1 MEFILILSITNSLA
15 IFYIL
20 LVKESK
26 YYIGIR
32 KNETFHFNTLLGYY
46 ITLWKSTSEYFDR
59 GIYTIYLPIRNRKK
73 IEFEEEI
80 QRMMQYSDSNK
91 LQSLSTKFSWLKT
104 EKEVEE
110 FEKNYSVVDRKMVE
124 RLVSKWRSDNMK
136 ILMPDISESDIR
148 IFNYKRL

>member
-26 YYIGIR
+26 YYIDIR

-46 ITLWKSTSEYFDR
+46 ITLWKSTSEYSAS

-148 IFNYKRL
+148 IFIL